1 MIKSK
6 GALTDNQRL
15 SVSAL
20 SEGERPRKWSIIDH
34 LHRGNERTVTHA
46 MAIYHCH
53 ISNVSRAKG
62 SSSCA
67 TYAYISGE
75 KVYDERTQQTFS
87 YARKERI
94 LETGII
100 LPVSAPAEYKEPAVM
115 YNSIEQNLTADN
127 ARTAKKIE
135 LALPKE
141 LTLEE
146 QKQIIED
153 YIRNNLTSEG
163 YAATYAIHGDEKKTG
178 NTHVHV
184 EVPNRPINEHGEWG
198 GKSKKDYALDEDGN
212 RIPVLEYQK
221 DKNGKYLKDGDGNKI
236 PVLDENGQPKQKLDS
251 RNRKQ
256 WKRIDVEVN
265 PIDTKDFLFHLR
277 KEWAVECNKHL
288 APEQQIDHRSNA
300 DRGIKNTPM
309 IHEGYAARAI
319 EARGEVSERCQRNRE
334 IRAENEQRRQ
344 IKEELAATIAE
355 DKALAEKEREL
366 HERLRNVGRRIDD
379 SQTGR
384 TPAGERQAQV
394 TANSDRTSPANNTT
408 AGTRDYTAELLA
420 HRRAETERE
429 IARISKERE
438 NAARAE
444 REATERKLAAE
455 RKAAELRRQREAES
469 RKHQPT
475 PETQKRERPSQQ
487 PTKSTEQSHGYTFT
501 R

>member
-1 MIKSK
+1 
-6 GALTDNQRL
+6 
-15 SVSAL
+15 
-20 SEGERPRKWSIIDH
+20 
-34 LHRGNERTVTHA
+34 

-184 EVPNRPINEHGEWG
+184 EVPNRPINERGEWG
-198 GKSKKDYALDEDGN
+198 GKSKKDYALDENGN

-221 DKNGKYLKDGDGNKI
+221 DENGKYLKDGDGNKI
-236 PVLDENGQPKQKLDS
+236 PVLYENGQPKQKLDS

-265 PIDTKDFLFHLR
+265 PIDTRDFLFHLR
-277 KEWAVECNKHL
+277 KEWAAEVNKHL
-288 APEQQIDHRSNA
+288 DPEHQIDHRSNKE
-300 DRGIKNTPM
+300 RGIEDTPM
-309 IHEGYAARAI
+309 IHEGYAARQI
-319 EARGEVSERCQRNRE
+319 EAHGGISERCEINRE
-334 IRAENEQRRQ
+334 IRRENEERRE
-344 IKEELAATIAE
+344 IKAELVAAIE
-355 DKALAEKEREL
+355 QDKALERKEREL
-366 HERLRNVGRRIDD
+366 HERLGRVDGRRKNDEPVGRTATRERTVE
-379 SQTGR
+379 SQSEA
-384 TPAGERQAQV
+384 P
-394 TANSDRTSPANNTT
+394 RTSPDDDKT

-420 HRRAETERE
+420 FRRAESERE

-444 REATERKLAAE
+444 REVAE
-455 RKAAELRRQREAES
+455 RKRQLAADREKRKQQSREPEKSATES
-469 RKHQPT
+469 N
-475 PETQKRERPSQQ
+475 E
-487 PTKSTEQSHGYTFT
+487 YTFT

>member
-1 MIKSK
+1 
-6 GALTDNQRL
+6 
-15 SVSAL
+15 
-20 SEGERPRKWSIIDH
+20 
-34 LHRGNERTVTHA
+34 

-75 KVYDERTQQTFS
+75 NVYDERTQQTFS
-87 YARKERI
+87 YARQERI
-94 LETGII
+94 LETGTI
-100 LPVSAPAEYKEPAVM
+100 LPDSAPAEYADPKKM
-115 YNSIEQNLTADN
+115 FNSIEQNLTADN

-135 LALPKE
+135 VALPNE
-141 LTLEE
+141 LPLEK
-146 QKQIIED
+146 QKQIVED
-153 YIRNNLTSEG
+153 YIRNNLISKG

-178 NTHVHV
+178 NTHAHI
-184 EVPNRPINEHGEWG
+184 EVPNRPINERGEWG
-198 GKSKKDYALDEDGN
+198 GKSKKDYALDEEGK

-221 DKNGKYLKDGDGNKI
+221 DEKGKYLKDGDGNKI
-236 PVLDENGQPKQKLDS
+236 PVFDENGQPKQKLDS

-277 KEWAVECNKHL
+277 KEWAVEVNKHL

-300 DRGIKNTPM
+300 ARGIEDTPT
-309 IHEGYAARAI
+309 IHEGYAARAM
-319 EARGEVSERCQRNRE
+319 EERGEVSERCQTNRE
-334 IRAENEQRRQ
+334 IKAENEQRRQ
-344 IKEELAATIAE
+344 IRAELTAAIAE
-355 DKALAEKEREL
+355 DRALEKKEREL

-384 TPAGERQAQV
+384 TPEGERQAQV
-394 TANSDRTSPANNTT
+394 TADINRATTPDHQT

-420 HRRAETERE
+420 HRREATERE

-438 NAARAE
+438 EAARRE
-444 REATERKLAAE
+444 REVAERKLADE

-469 RKHQPT
+469 RKHQSTAKT
-475 PETQKRERPSQQ
+475 PERKQPSRQ
-487 PTKSTEQSHGYTFT
+487 PAKSAQQSHSRGFS